1 MIKELV
7 TGRCGIVKDLR
18 INREIKSATVRVI
31 NEEGQPLGVISLDEA
46 VANAERVGLDLVEVS
61 SNTEPPVCKIMDYG
75 KYRYK
80 QSKKLHDARKSQT
93 VIHVKEIR
101 LRPKTEAHDLQ
112 TKIKHIKKFL
122 EQHDKVKVSMMF
134 RGREIAFTE
143 IGRKLMDQIKAALTD
158 ECIMDQEPRLE
169 GRNMVM
175 IVSPKK

>member
-1 MIKELV
+1 ML
-7 TGRCGIVKDLR
+7 GRCRIVKDLR

-46 VANAERVGLDLVEVS
+46 IVNAERVGLDLVEVS

-80 QSKKLHDARKSQT
+80 QSKKIHDARKSQT

-122 EQHDKVKVSMMF
+122 EQHNKVKISMMF

-143 IGRKLMDQIKAALTD
+143 IGRKLMDQIKTVLAD

>member
-1 MIKELV
+1 ML
-7 TGRCGIVKDLR
+7 GRCRIVKDLR

-46 VANAERVGLDLVEVS
+46 IANAERVGLDLVEVS

-80 QSKKLHDARKSQT
+80 QSKKIHDARKSQT

-112 TKIKHIKKFL
+112 MKIKHIKKFL

-143 IGRKLMDQIKAALTD
+143 IGRKLMDQIKVALAD

>member
-1 MIKELV
+1 M
-7 TGRCGIVKDLR
+7 GRCRIVKDLK
-18 INREIKSATVRVI
+18 INREIKSASVRVI

-46 VANAERVGLDLVEVS
+46 ITSAERAGLDLVEVS
-61 SNTEPPVCKIMDYG
+61 PNAEPPVCKIMDYG

-80 QSKKLHDARKSQT
+80 QSKKIHDARKSQT

-112 TKIKHIKKFL
+112 VKIKHIKKFL
-122 EQHDKVKVSMMF
+122 EQRDKVKVSMMF

-143 IGRKLMDQIKAALTD
+143 IGRKLMEQIKVALTD
-158 ECIMDQEPRLE
+158 DCIMDQEPRLE

>member
-1 MIKELV
+1 ML
-7 TGRCGIVKDLR
+7 GRCRIVKDLR

-46 VANAERVGLDLVEVS
+46 IVNAERVGLDLVEVS

-80 QSKKLHDARKSQT
+80 QSKKIHDARKSQT

-122 EQHDKVKVSMMF
+122 EQHNKVKISMMF

-143 IGRKLMDQIKAALTD
+143 IGRKLMDQIKAVLAD